1 MPATARRNQ
10 GKTAFVREVLQKNPH
25 ANAQF
30 VRDEWTAA
38 GHSDS
43 ISQTLVNKQRSE
55 MGLAG
60 NIKGGR
66 PKRSDSPAAGSPA
79 TPGRSGAGSPN
90 RPAPTDTRR
99 WQRAVDRGTQGAARR
114 AADATVADRGRDR
127 SPALPGDEPGR
138 PREHRRQPAANPP
151 TAVSGP
157 HRQSFLSRRDGPRA
171 AHSRGWAAVRPD

>member
-1 MPATARRNQ
+1 MAATARRNQ

-66 PKRSDSPAAGSPA
+66 PKRSDSAAAEKPRYTGKKRGRKPKSVSA
-79 TPGRSGAGSPN
+79 NGHEALGNGRSIEAPKG
-90 RPAPTDTRR
+90 RPAGRPTQLSQIEAEIDRLLFRVMNLGGLENIEDSLRRTRR
-99 WQRAVDRGTQGAARR
+99 LLYQ
-114 AADATVADRGRDR
+114 
-127 SPALPGDEPGR
+127 AL
-138 PREHRRQPAANPP
+138 
-151 TAVSGP
+151 SG
-157 HRQSFLSRRDGPRA
+157 S
-171 AHSRGWAAVRPD
+171 HS